1 MSPPRVIGQALA
13 EPAPSVASA
22 LLAADEDQWFD
33 RKSARVKPRAL
44 ADALVAFANADGGVI
59 VIGLSDG
66 RVEGTDAL
74 GRARNDLVQ
83 AAIDHCVPP
92 VRIDHRLV
100 ECVNEAGRADHLLVL
115 DVRPTDGAV
124 HANRRDEVF
133 LRVGDKNRRLSFA
146 QRQELTFDRGPL
158 TYEARPLAGTS
169 WTGLDAKL
177 LARYAHVIGAPDSE
191 RLLQARGLLD
201 DDGDPNVA
209 GWLLF
214 GDHPQAL
221 MPEALVRVLRY
232 GGSERGAGARQ
243 RLIADVRCEGPIPRM
258 LMEARERVREVQPVR
273 RALGAEGRF
282 EDVALVP
289 EDAWLE
295 GLVNAVVHRS
305 YSLAGDHVRV
315 EVFDDRIEI
324 SSPGRFPGIV
334 DLADPLTAPR
344 FARNPRVARVCADLK
359 FGQELG
365 EGIRRIYEEMRHAG
379 LSDPVYTQTAAS
391 VRLLLSAE
399 PADRRLD
406 AQLTPQARRVAAALR
421 EAGRL
426 STGEIAELLE
436 RSRPATIR
444 LLRTLKA
451 AGLIRWVGHSPQD
464 PRAYWEIVRQ

>member
-1 MSPPRVIGQALA
+1 MSPPGVVERALA
-13 EPAPSVASA
+13 EPAATVARK
-22 LLAADEDQWFD
+22 LLLADEDQWFD
-33 RKSARVKPRAL
+33 RKSARIKPRAL

-74 GRARNDLVQ
+74 RGARNDLVQ
-83 AAIDHCVPP
+83 AAFDFCVPP

-100 ECVNEAGRADHLLVL
+100 PCVDEAGQTDHVLVL
-115 DVRPTDGAV
+115 DVRPTEGAV

-133 LRVGDKNRRLSFA
+133 LRVGDENRRLTFA
-146 QRQELTFDRGPL
+146 QRQELTFDRGPV
-158 TYEARPLAGTS
+158 TYEARTLAGTS
-169 WTGLDAKL
+169 RAGFDVELLD
-177 LARYAHVIGAPDSE
+177 RYVAAVGASDRE
-191 RLLQARGLLD
+191 RLLRARGLTTD
-201 DDGDPNVA
+201 DDSPTIA

-214 GDHPQAL
+214 AQHPQAL
-221 MPEALVRVLRY
+221 LPETLVRVLRY
-232 GGSERGAGARQ
+232 RGSERGAGARQ
-243 RLIADVRCEGPIPRM
+243 ELLSDERCEGPIPRM
-258 LMEARERVREVQPVR
+258 LVAARALVHEVQPTR
-273 RALGAEGRF
+273 RALAGAGRF
-282 EDVALVP
+282 EELALVP

-305 YSLAGDHVRV
+305 YSLAGDHIRV

-344 FARNPRVARVCADLK
+344 FARNPRIARVCADLK

-379 LSDPVYTQTAAS
+379 LHDPVYTQTAAS

-406 AQLTPQARRVAAALR
+406 AQLTPQARTVTAALR
-421 EAGRL
+421 TAGRL
-426 STGEIAELLE
+426 STGEIAELLG

-444 LLRTLKA
+444 LLRTLES
-451 AGLIRWVGHSPQD
+451 AGIIRWVGNSARD
-464 PRAYWEIVRQ
+464 PRAHWEIARR